1 MAEFFL
7 RNIVVVYFLY
17 GLAFFCMG
25 LVVWLE
31 SRRSSG
37 FPIARAMVLLAGFG
51 IIHGL
56 HEWFEMFQRLAEADA
71 TRIPSWLLLNEIR
84 IPHLVLSFV
93 LLILFGVRLI
103 YAYHRPN
110 GFEKRFALFAA
121 GMLFALWLLS
131 AIATRYIYQV
141 TGPELVTAIDVL
153 ARYIL
158 GIPGALLA
166 AWAIFLEQR
175 AFQTRGMP
183 EFGRLLL
190 WAAVA
195 LFLYG
200 VVGQI
205 FTPKSFIFPAS
216 VINSELFL
224 QIFRIPVQLF
234 RAIMAGLIAVLV
246 IRALRAFDFERQQQL
261 ADANAARL
269 TAQRNSMAMQQLA
282 HAETTRLHEE
292 LQDAYAALQVREA
305 RRRELLQQVVSAQE
319 MERQRIARELHD
331 GAGQILT
338 GLGLGLAAVSE
349 TIKTNTELAGQQL
362 HTIRGLSGDA
372 LEELRRI
379 IKDLRPAVLDDLGLV
394 PALSGQVEEFQQRTG
409 VSASLVVEGKRI
421 RLQPEVET
429 VIFRIAQEAL
439 NNVAKHA
446 RAQHCVVELSFGES
460 MLQLSVCDDGR
471 GFDPAVWLSEG
482 VEPPRHAWGLLGIQ
496 ERVALIGGSCEIVSQ
511 PGAGATIRV
520 RVPLS
525 IEEVSGDETH

>member
-1 MAEFFL
+1 MAEFFQ
-7 RNIVVVYFLY
+7 RNIVVVFFLY

-56 HEWFEMFQRLAEADA
+56 HEWFEMFQQLAASGA

-84 IPHLVLSFV
+84 IPHLVLSFL

-103 YAYHRPN
+103 YSHHRTD
-110 GFEKRFALFAA
+110 GFEKPIALLAA
-121 GMLFALWLLS
+121 GLLLGLWLLS
-131 AIATRYIYQV
+131 AVATRYIYQV

-153 ARYIL
+153 ARYML

-166 AWAIFLEQR
+166 AWAILLEQR
-175 AFQTRGMP
+175 AFQARGMP

-190 WAAVA
+190 WAAIA
-195 LFLYG
+195 LLLYG
-200 VVGQI
+200 VIGQL
-205 FTPKSFIFPAS
+205 FVPKSFIFPAN

-224 QIFRIPVQLF
+224 ETFQIPVQLF
-234 RAIMAGLIAVLV
+234 RAILAGVIAVLV
-246 IRALRAFDFERQQQL
+246 IRAMRAFDFERQQKL
-261 ADANAARL
+261 AEANAARL
-269 TAQRNSMAMQQLA
+269 AAQRNSMVMQQVA
-282 HAETTRLHEE
+282 YTETTRLHQE
-292 LQDAYAALQVREA
+292 LQEAYTALQAREA
-305 RRRELLQQVVSAQE
+305 RRRELLQQVVNAQE

-349 TIKTNTELAGQQL
+349 SVKSNPELAGQQL
-362 HTIRGLSGDA
+362 QTIRGLSGDA

-394 PALSGQVEEFQQRTG
+394 PALSGHIEEFQQRTG
-409 VSASLVVEGKRI
+409 VSASLAVEGKRV
-421 RLQPEVET
+421 RLLPEVET

-446 RAQHCVVELSFGES
+446 NARHCVVDLLFGED
-460 MLQLSVCDDGR
+460 MLQLTICDDGR
-471 GFDPAVWLSEG
+471 GFDPAVWLSDE
-482 VEPPRHAWGLLGIQ
+482 VEPPRGAWGLLGIQ
-496 ERVALIGGSCEIVSQ
+496 ERVALVGGSFEIESQ

-525 IEEVSGDETH
+525 SEEGNGNGPD